1 MPTIHSDIQKLL
13 AGVSDQLDKRAYI
26 YTSDSTDGA
35 RYAFFAIFAA
45 AFIIFIIMI
54 CFVNNKRRKQGR
66 APMISSYLA
75 PPNYYQ
81 SEHAY
86 NRNRDPETATNL
98 PTYTP
103 APNPQQDVGYYDKN
117 GNFITTSTVPQS
129 NDESNPNPTTNSP
142 NLATSPT
149 SPTSPSIPVAF
160 QSTTSTSYNTVDVSH
175 MSYSAPDG
183 PPPTRT
189 YRSTFMTGSSSSA
202 PDTELPSYDETTNQQ
217 NASVN
222 VPVPDKSHYKN

>member
-1 MPTIHSDIQKLL
+1 MPTINNDIKKLL
-13 AGVSDQLDKRAYI
+13 TGVSTQLDKRAII
-26 YTSDSTDGA
+26 YTSDSSDGA

-66 APMISSYLA
+66 APMISSYLQ

-81 SEHAY
+81 SEHTY
-86 NRNRDPETATNL
+86 NRDPEVANNL

-117 GNFITTSTVPQS
+117 GNFITTSTIPLNDTS
-129 NDESNPNPTTNSP
+129 NNNIPSTETPNDQQTP
-142 NLATSPT
+142 N
-149 SPTSPSIPVAF
+149 IPLAF
-160 QSTTSTSYNTVDVSH
+160 QSTTTTSYNTVDVSH
-175 MSYSAPDG
+175 MTYSPPDG

-189 YRSTFMTGSSSSA
+189 YRSTFMTGTSSSTAPAPAPA
-202 PDTELPSYDETTNQQ
+202 PDSDLPPYDDSTQ
-217 NASVN
+217 SV
-222 VPVPDKSHYKN
+222 PIPEKSHYKN